1 MVGCMAQKKELF
13 DIGSDNDLQV
23 AMMNLHMAMQC
34 AEENAGVVPL
44 LQEVRAVLGQ
54 YAKCSD
60 ADIAKQCDKYFYKK
74 S

>member
-1 MVGCMAQKKELF
+1 MAQKKNLF
-13 DIGSDNDLQV
+13 DICTDNDLQV

-34 AEENAGVVPL
+34 ATENVGVVPL
-44 LQEVRAVLGQ
+44 LQEVRGVLGQ

>member
-1 MVGCMAQKKELF
+1 MAQKKELF

-23 AMMNLHMAMQC
+23 AMMNLHMAMRY
-34 AEENAGVVPL
+34 AMENARVVPL
-44 LQEVRAVLGQ
+44 LQDVQTVLGQ

-60 ADIAKQCDKYFYKK
+60 ADIAEQCDRYFYKK

>member
-1 MVGCMAQKKELF
+1 MAQKKELF

-60 ADIAKQCDKYFYKK
+60 ADIAKQYFLY
-74 S
+74 SFHIC

>member
-34 AEENAGVVPL
+34 ATENVGVVPL
-44 LQEVRAVLGQ
+44 LQEVRGVLGQ

-74 S
+74 G

>member
-1 MVGCMAQKKELF
+1 MAQKKELF
-13 DIGSDNDLQV
+13 DITTDKDLQV

-34 AEENAGVVPL
+34 ATENAGVVPL
-44 LQEVRAVLGQ
+44 LQEVRAVLGR

>member
-1 MVGCMAQKKELF
+1 MAQKKELF
-13 DIGSDNDLQV
+13 DITTDKDLQV

-34 AEENAGVVPL
+34 ATENAGVVPL
-44 LQEVRAVLGQ
+44 LQEVRAVLGR

-60 ADIAKQCDKYFYKK
+60 ADIAEQCDRYFYKK